1 MSNHSF
7 DVSVNGQGLYDITP
21 QVGQALQAS
30 GVWDGLATVFI
41 QHTSASLLIQENAD
55 PAVQVDLQ
63 NWLSRLVP
71 ELDSLYTHTEEGP
84 DDMPAHIKGALTA
97 VQVSVPVMQGKL
109 ALGVWQGIYLWEHR
123 HSPRTRSVIVNCWR
137 RSGDLKL
144 LANLIH
150 PLFVAIWVENH
161 AGKVLQQVFVGLV

>member
-84 DDMPAHIKGALTA
+84 DDMPAHIKG
-97 VQVSVPVMQGKL
+97 
-109 ALGVWQGIYLWEHR
+109 R
-123 HSPRTRSVIVNCWR
+123 
-137 RSGDLKL
+137 
-144 LANLIH
+144 
-150 PLFVAIWVENH
+150 
-161 AGKVLQQVFVGLV
+161 

>member
-7 DVSVNGQGLYDITP
+7 DLSVDGQGLYDITS
-21 QVGQALQAS
+21 QVAAAVAQS
-30 GVWDGLATVFI
+30 GVGDGLATVFI

-55 PAVQVDLQ
+55 SAVQVDLQ

-97 VQVSVPVMQGKL
+97 VQVAVPVIEGRL

-123 HSPRTRSVIVNCWR
+123 HSARTRSIVLNVLCEAP
-137 RSGDLKL
+137 
-144 LANLIH
+144 AN
-150 PLFVAIWVENH
+150 
-161 AGKVLQQVFVGLV
+161 